1 MMVRVRSLALA
12 AMVLCAVL
20 AITTGTINPAYFVSL
35 ITSSFTFVTSSF
47 ASAAGLTLGFWRRVL
62 TSVISLVTSSFNS
75 AIGLSLEFG
84 RRILTTVSID
94 HALKVRARDFA
105 IEQIHTFHHAAKA
118 LLVPYISVCRH
129 IVTDAIGEYPLLRL
143 AEEYLRPQPS
153 GLPADFNPHTDTLF
167 LLLATNFCTAIFCL
181 FIGAAILAPL
191 RTIWRITKALAS
203 LADKPEATWQT
214 FLDRLTPALAH
225 TAAFGVNVLVFCG
238 TGLFFCGYSIAMYAA
253 DLVTGYL
260 MKRRASKAEPPKV
273 FYRNLPDPRVPE
285 LEDQVCKLKSEL
297 EDKSSNWNSKFREDA
312 LTISGLMEEND
323 KLENANMAQKLAI
336 KKYWSMQASIDM
348 TRPMHEQLMETRKQR
363 DDAQGNYERIVEEKK
378 AMETNLWTQL
388 GKKVEEI
395 RDLKFSHRARMEE
408 YAALKRSQEYH
419 QDRARKDGEASKL
432 SIEFQKGRVQEL
444 EKLMASEKDTL
455 DARVKELLATIES
468 LEAQLKERDELIKTQ
483 KEAIQSLEA
492 QKKELETRHLSEQK
506 AQKAHLMEAFERERS
521 KLTNLSR
528 LSSEARKA
536 AEEKYKAADEARKA
550 ADEAHEAAEQARKTE
565 EEARK
570 IAEKDSAANLEARKT
585 AEEAYKAAEEKRK
598 VAEGALEAAE
608 KAHRAAEEESAAN
621 LKALNAAQE
630 ALKIAEEARKA
641 AEDESASLRVRL
653 ANRPPSHDK
662 GTQAS
667 SPPPSPRMKT
677 PGSPSTTP
685 SGSPP
690 SSPRKTPPSSPR
702 KTPGSPGTTPPG
714 SPGQAPPPSPPKEAP
729 PSSSKGMGP
738 CPPIGQRPIL
748 PARSVNRKPK
758 SSLSSA
764 NSGGNNGLFIP
775 NVSSFSFNF
784 LGGATP
790 NIPGTN
796 PGAPSHGPKTPPPP
810 AAPSNPGPTNP
821 PAAPSTPEPKTPLAE
836 PSAPAPSTPE
846 PKTPQAAPSTPE
858 PENLP
863 ALPSSPEPSTPEPAN
878 LPALPSSPEP
888 STPEPTSPP
897 AGPSS
902 PEPTTPPAASQTES
916 SPGKTS
922 GGSSESKQPEPV
934 NTTPAE
940 GSPAE
945 PAMSSAEPSA
955 EPSGEPSGEPTE
967 APEPGS
973 A

>member
-1 MMVRVRSLALA
+1 MVRARYFVLA
-12 AMVLCAVL
+12 AVVLCAVL
-20 AITTGTINPAYFVSL
+20 AITTGTIDPTYFISL
-35 ITSSFTFVTSSF
+35 ITSSFTFVASSF
-47 ASAAGLTLGFWRRVL
+47 ASAIGLLFGFWRRVL
-62 TSVISLVTSSFNS
+62 TGAISLVTSSFTS

-167 LLLATNFCTAIFCL
+167 LLLATNVCTAIFCL

-238 TGLFFCGYSIAMYAA
+238 TGLFFCSYSIVMYAA

-312 LTISGLMEEND
+312 LTIRGLMEEND

-388 GKKVEEI
+388 GKKAEEI
-395 RDLKFSHRARMEE
+395 RDLKFSHRARVEE

-419 QDRARKDGEASKL
+419 QDRARKDHEASKL
-432 SIEFQKGRVQEL
+432 SIEFQKGRFQEL
-444 EKLMASEKDTL
+444 EKLMASDKESL
-455 DARVKELLATIES
+455 DARIKELLATIES
-468 LEAQLKERDELIKTQ
+468 LEAQLKERDELINTQ
-483 KEAIQSLEA
+483 KEAIQTLEA
-492 QKKELETRHLSEQK
+492 QKKELEARHLSEQTS
-506 AQKAHLMEAFERERS
+506 QKAHLMKAFEKERS

-536 AEEKYKAADEARKA
+536 ADEAR
-550 ADEAHEAAEQARKTE
+550 EAAEQARKT
-565 EEARK
+565 
-570 IAEKDSAANLEARKT
+570 AEKDSAANLEARKA
-585 AEEAYKAAEEKRK
+585 AEEACKAAEEKR
-598 VAEGALEAAE
+598 
-608 KAHRAAEEESAAN
+608 RAAAEESAAN

-630 ALKIAEEARKA
+630 ALKVAEEARKA
-641 AEDESASLRVRL
+641 AEDESASLRERL

-690 SSPRKTPPSSPR
+690 SSPRKTPPPSPR
-702 KTPGSPGTTPPG
+702 KTPGSPSMTPPG

-758 SSLSSA
+758 S
-764 NSGGNNGLFIP
+764 GGNNGLFIP

-784 LGGATP
+784 LGGSTP

-821 PAAPSTPEPKTPLAE
+821 PAASSNPEPTNPPARPSTPEPKTPLAE

-858 PENLP
+858 PESLP

-897 AGPSS
+897 AGPSI

-922 GGSSESKQPEPV
+922 GGSSESKQPEPA

-940 GSPAE
+940 GSPAK
-945 PAMSSAEPSA
+945 PAMSSAEPSV